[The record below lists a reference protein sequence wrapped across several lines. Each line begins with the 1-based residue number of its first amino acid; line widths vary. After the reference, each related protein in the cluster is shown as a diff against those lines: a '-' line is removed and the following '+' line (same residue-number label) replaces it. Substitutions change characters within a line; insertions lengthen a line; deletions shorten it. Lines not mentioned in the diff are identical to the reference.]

1 MALRAE
7 EAEAVAA
14 LEAVAEGG
22 GADHPSRLFGAARGR
37 VAGAADDP
45 DTLYVAFAARTSGE
59 ELQDPTISIPRQLQN
74 CRRALPPN
82 AVIVAFFWDVE
93 SGRKDIENRGT
104 GAHGKFDIA
113 VPRDGGLP
121 ELLAEAKRKDRR
133 FDAVICESVDRI
145 ARLMHQ
151 STQVEHELDRVGV
164 PLFAADEGVETT
176 RRKST
181 KILVRRTKQMLAE
194 WYVRQLLELSWDGY
208 CEHTRQGWNIGVP
221 PYGYVGERVPHP
233 VPAKRE
239 QGMSKTRL
247 VPDPDLATV
256 VHQIF
261 VWRVTEGL
269 SYRTI
274 ADRLNLDPDR
284 FPPKKCARPGWERGS
299 WSPSSVREVLGNPKY
314 TGYMV
319 WNRRASKTGGGK
331 HNHPRDW
338 VWSPMPTHEPLV
350 TLDLFKAA
358 RAVGGE
364 RVGSRNGSDLN
375 VHPFTKRSYVLRSYV
390 RCAQCERRMAGRMRQ
405 TRAYMVCQ
413 PSTNHGKEAASRFPG
428 HPPTIY
434 VRQDALL
441 DGVAEFLA
449 DRVLGPN
456 RVEYARLDR
465 AAGSKR
471 SAGMAKE
478 AEALQRAVADLDRRR
493 ARLVKQLE
501 EQDDPDGTLFHA
513 VRERLSEIAAER
525 DRKLAR
531 LTEVSTPLASDAD
544 AVDLL
549 EALPAADADGLR
561 GASDDLLRR
570 LFDAFRLTVTYDGR
584 TGRALCRAVVSDDTL
599 PTIQAALD
607 AIARTGRPGLAMDG
621 RTSPSNGPDGHDRGQ
636 RAYACGALGRTRTCA
651 HGSGGRCSIR

>member
-1 MALRAE
+1 VLDDG
-7 EAEAVAA
+7 VQ
-14 LEAVAEGG
+14 
-22 GADHPSRLFGAARGR
+22 HPSLLFGASGAR
-37 VAGAADDP
+37 VAGASDDP
-45 DTLYVAFAARTSGE
+45 DTLYVAFAARTSDD

-93 SGRKDIENRGT
+93 SGRKELDVRGT
-104 GAHGKFDIA
+104 GAHDKFDIA

-221 PYGYVGERVPHP
+221 PYGYTGERVPDP

-247 VPDPDLATV
+247 LPDPDLAPV

-269 SYRTI
+269 AYRAI
-274 ADRLNLDPDR
+274 ADRLNLDLDR
-284 FPPKKCARPGWERGS
+284 YPPKKCARPGWQRGS
-299 WSPSSVREVLGNPKY
+299 WSPSSVREVLSNPKY

-319 WNRRASKTGGGK
+319 WNRRASKTGNGK

-350 TLDLFKAA
+350 TFDLFKAA
-358 RAVGGE
+358 RAVGGQ

-413 PSTNHGKEAASRFPG
+413 PSTNHGKEAALRFPG
-428 HPPTIY
+428 HPPTVY
-434 VRQDALL
+434 VRQDVLL
-441 DGVAEFLA
+441 DGVIEFLA

-456 RVEYARLDR
+456 RAEYALQER
-465 AAGSKR
+465 ATGSKR
-471 SAGMAKE
+471 HTGLAKE
-478 AEALQRAVADLDRRR
+478 AAALQRAVDDLERRK

-501 EQDDPDGTLFHA
+501 EQDDPDGTLFQA
-513 VRERLSEIAAER
+513 VRGRLSEIAAER
-525 DRKLAR
+525 DKKLAR
-531 LTEVSTPLASDAD
+531 LAHVSEPLAADDD

-549 EALPAADADGLR
+549 DAIGQADAEGLR
-561 GASDDLLRR
+561 DASDDLLRR
-570 LFDAFRLTVTYDGR
+570 LFDAFRLTVTYDSR
-584 TGRALCRAVVSDDTL
+584 TGQARCRAVVSDDTL
-599 PTIQAALD
+599 PAIQGALD
-607 AIARTGRPGLAMDG
+607 AIARGDRPALAMDG
-621 RTSPSNGPDGHDRGQ
+621 RTPPSNGPDGRDGGQ
-636 RAYACGALGRTRTCA
+636 RAYVCGALGRTT
-651 HGSGGRCSIR
+651 H